1 MRKTI
6 RRRRFAITVMTAAV
20 AFPLG
25 AKAQQSEKRF
35 TIGYLSTATLVEER
49 PNGLYSAFVERLRE
63 LGHVE
68 GRNLVIERRY
78 AGGRPETLAE
88 LAAEFVRLKVDIIV
102 CAGAVATEAA
112 RRATTTIPIVFVA
125 GDPVGWRFVA
135 SLARPGGNLTGMS
148 LIVAELDSKR
158 IELFKQAVPGLSRL
172 AILSSG
178 AALPPTWAATE
189 AASRGLGIEPA
200 PVLVV
205 HKADE
210 FGNAFALAVQAHANG
225 VLPLSTPL
233 FNAEMRQIIELA
245 AQARL
250 PVMYEHRDFVEAGG
264 LMSYGPSI
272 RDVFRRAAGY
282 VDRILKG
289 AKPADLPVEQP
300 TAIELVI
307 NLKTAQAL
315 GLTIPQSLLARAD
328 EVIE

>member
-1 MRKTI
+1 
-6 RRRRFAITVMTAAV
+6 MTAAA
-20 AFPLG
+20 AFPLA
-25 AKAQQSEKRF
+25 AKAQQNDKRF
-35 TIGYLSTATLVEER
+35 TIGFLSTATLVADR
-49 PNGLYSAFVERLRE
+49 ASRLYDEFVERLRE

-78 AGGRPETLAE
+78 AGGRSETLAE
-88 LAAEFVRLKVDIIV
+88 LAAELVRLKVDIIV

-112 RRATTTIPIVFVA
+112 RRATTTIPIVFIT
-125 GDPVGWRFVA
+125 GDPVRSRFVA

-158 IELFKQAVPGLSRL
+158 IELLKQAVPGLSRL

-178 AALPPTWAATE
+178 SVPSATLAATE
-189 AASRGLGIEPA
+189 AASQGLGIEPA

-210 FGNAFALAVQAHANG
+210 FGKAFALAVQANADG
-225 VLPLSTPL
+225 VLPLSNPF

-250 PVMYEHRDFVEAGG
+250 PAMYEHRDFVEAGG

-289 AKPADLPVEQP
+289 AKPAELPVEQP
-300 TAIELVI
+300 TIIELVI

-315 GLTIPQSLLARAD
+315 GLTIPKSLLAGAD
-328 EVIE
+328 ELIE